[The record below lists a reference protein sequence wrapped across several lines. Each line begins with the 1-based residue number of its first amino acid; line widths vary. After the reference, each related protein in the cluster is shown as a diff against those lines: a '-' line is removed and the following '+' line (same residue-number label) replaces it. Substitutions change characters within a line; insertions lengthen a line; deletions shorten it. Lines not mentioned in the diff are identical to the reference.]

1 MFPISHSW
9 PAKLAPVAAQQS
21 VGPGRLRHPML
32 QKSSGCRTDLPT
44 LVIIHGSSD
53 GPMVTLFSGS
63 NRSNQP
69 GVLSSPHCTAIES
82 ATSRKQLGIQGCH
95 VDQQAERSNTGQ

>member
-32 QKSSGCRTDLPT
+32 QKSSGCRTDL
-44 LVIIHGSSD
+44 L
-53 GPMVTLFSGS
+53 TLFSGS